1 MSAITDPTR
10 QKLRQTRARRHGDC
24 LVCSQAGLGLEF
36 QVHPDGRVS
45 TCLDCRADWGGYDG
59 MVHGGVISTV
69 ADAVM
74 TNCLFAHGIEAVT
87 AELTVR
93 FRHPVR
99 LGSQLQATAWI
110 RQDADPLYLIEAE
123 MVQQDRLCAR
133 ARAKFMRT
141 GPEAT

>member
-1 MSAITDPTR
+1 
-10 QKLRQTRARRHGDC
+10 
-24 LVCSQAGLGLEF
+24 
-36 QVHPDGRVS
+36 
-45 TCLDCRADWGGYDG
+45 
-59 MVHGGVISTV
+59 MVHGGLISTV

-99 LGSQLQATAWI
+99 LGRDLQAAGWI
-110 RQDADPLYLIEAE
+110 THQSDPLYLLEADLI
-123 MVQQDRLCAR
+123 QQGRLCAR
-133 ARAKFMRT
+133 GRAKFMRT